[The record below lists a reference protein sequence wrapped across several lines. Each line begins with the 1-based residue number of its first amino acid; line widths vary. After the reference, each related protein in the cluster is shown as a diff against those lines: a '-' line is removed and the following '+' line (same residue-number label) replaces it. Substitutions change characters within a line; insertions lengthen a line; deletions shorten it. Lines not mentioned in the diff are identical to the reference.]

1 MQAARSRPTQWV
13 NVRLATL
20 APPKPPAPRQE
31 TAPRTRARQLR
42 FTARGWRELA
52 QAGETARWDALAQWA
67 VEPNPFQES
76 WFLLAA
82 LRAFDPGE
90 EVSLLCLEA
99 DGQLAG
105 VLPMRRERSYY
116 GRPIPHWR
124 NWLHA
129 NAFLGVPLVAPG
141 FELAF
146 WRELLAWCDVHAGSA
161 LFLHLTEMPL
171 HSPLFGALH
180 DVLAGQRR
188 PAALVHRYERAML
201 RSRLSPQAYYEQ
213 NVNKKRRKEL
223 GRRYKRLAECSDL
236 AIERTSGAAG
246 IDAWLDEFLAL
257 ERAGWKGKAGS
268 ALASQPETEALF
280 REAMREGAR
289 RGRLERLTLRL
300 DGRAIAILTSF
311 LTPPG
316 AFGFKTA
323 YDEAFARS
331 SPGVFLQREFLQVLA
346 DPAIAWCDSCA
357 APDHPMIDHFWRERR
372 PIGRISIAIGGPI
385 RRSLFRVIAAAE
397 TGRLGGGIA

>member
-1 MQAARSRPTQWV
+1 LLPSERQAAPR
-13 NVRLATL
+13 AH
-20 APPKPPAPRQE
+20 APK
-31 TAPRTRARQLR
+31 LR
-42 FTARGWRELA
+42 FAARDWRDLA
-52 QAGETARWDALAQWA
+52 QSAETARWDALSQWA
-67 VEPNPFQES
+67 TEPNPFHES

-82 LRAFDPGE
+82 LRAFDPTG

-105 VLPMRRERSYY
+105 VLPVRRERSYY
-116 GRPIPHWR
+116 GRPLPHWR

-141 FELAF
+141 FEQAF
-146 WRELLAWCDVHAGSA
+146 WRELIAWCDAQAGGA
-161 LFLHLTEMPL
+161 LFLHLAEMPL
-171 HSPLFGALH
+171 HGPLFGALRG
-180 DVLAGQRR
+180 VLAEQRR

-201 RSRLSPQAYYEQ
+201 QSGLSPQEYYEQ
-213 NVNKKRRKEL
+213 SISKKRRKEL
-223 GRRYKRLAECSDL
+223 SRRYKRLAECGDL
-236 AIERTSGAAG
+236 AIERRMDAAD
-246 IDAWLDEFLAL
+246 IDPWLDEFLAL

-268 ALASQPETEALF
+268 ALASRPETEALS
-280 REAMREGAR
+280 REAMREAAE

-300 DGRAIAILTSF
+300 DGRAVAILTSF

-331 SPGVFLQREFLQVLA
+331 SPGVFLQREFLQVLT

-372 PIGRISIAIGGPI
+372 PIGRISIAIGGAV
-385 RRSLFRVIAAAE
+385 RRSLFRLIAAAE
-397 TGRLGGGIA
+397 TRRLSGGIA